1 MLRYKNVSTNVRIWL
16 PSTSASAMMT
26 ILLYRACS
34 RSKLSPTPA
43 PIALIR
49 ACISALERI
58 LLMLA
63 FSTLRILP
71 RNGSMAWKFLSLPP
85 LADPPAELP
94 STMYSSLLAGSLDEQ
109 SASLP
114 GSVPRPRRLQSLV
127 DDRLGFTR
135 PLLQELGKITVGHA
149 LYETLDLRV
158 PEFGLGLPL
167 ELGLPQLDRDDRGQ
181 TFPDVVAGKA
191 LLFLLEKTFLPGVGV
206 DRP

>member
-1 MLRYKNVSTNVRIWL
+1 
-16 PSTSASAMMT
+16 MT
-26 ILLYRACS
+26 ILLYLAWS

-85 LADPPAELP
+85 FADPPAELP

-114 GSVPRPRRLQSLV
+114 GSVEL
-127 DDRLGFTR
+127 TR
-135 PLLQELGKITVGHA
+135 TLFQELCQVTVGHA
-149 LYETLDLRV
+149 LDETLDLCI
-158 PEFGLGLPL
+158 PELGLGLPL
-167 ELGLPQLDRDDRGQ
+167 ELGLLQLDRDDRGQ

-191 LLFLLEKTFLPGVGV
+191 LLLFLEEAFLTGVGV
-206 DRP
+206 DRPRERRPETGEVRAAF